1 MRSSPSRSGIPA
13 VLAAMAVLVA
23 APASA
28 LDLTP
33 RERAGKRIYLAG
45 ESPSGGEIVVKLGRD
60 GSTLPGTAA
69 PCGSCH
75 GADGQGRPEG
85 GVRPSAIVWSE
96 LAKPYGHT
104 HPGGR
109 RHPPFTDASLARA
122 LREGLDPAGS
132 PFDVSMPRYAISD
145 EDMGSLAAYLRRL
158 EEDLDPGI
166 AADTLRIGTVLPT
179 AGALGE
185 VGVPM
190 RAVLS
195 GWFDMLNR
203 RGGVHGRR
211 VELVV
216 GGYDADR
223 ADGVDAARELLRDG
237 SVFALVS
244 GLYPAAEPEVAV
256 VVGEARVPMVG
267 PFSLFAR
274 NDDLAG
280 AWIFHPTGG
289 LREQARALAV
299 FAPREL
305 GKGAGRFVVI
315 HAPEAPYA
323 EAARAA
329 SEEFRKRGG
338 ALPELVALP
347 GDPNGLPG
355 RLKKGNFDAIL
366 VLAGDGALG
375 ALALE
380 LAAAGWT
387 PPLLASGT
395 LAGRAAT
402 QVAGRYPG
410 KVFLAFPGS
419 PSDESTA
426 ASQELARLRDAA
438 GAAGRSR
445 ASQASAVIDA
455 AVLVE
460 GLKRTGRALSR
471 EKLVQSLEA
480 LHGFETG
487 LSPPVTFGPDRR
499 IGALGAHVVRVDPA
513 GKAFVPVGGWIP
525 LE

>member
-1 MRSSPSRSGIPA
+1 MRPPLPHHPAIPCLVA
-13 VLAAMAVLVA
+13 LVLLAA
-23 APASA
+23 APTPA
-28 LDLTP
+28 LDLTS
-33 RERAGKRIYLAG
+33 REQAGKRIYLSG
-45 ESPSGGEIVVKLGRD
+45 ESPSGTEIGVKLGRD

-109 RHPPFTDASLARA
+109 KHPPFTEATLARA
-122 LREGLDPAGS
+122 VREGLDPAGN
-132 PFDVSMPRYAISD
+132 PLDVSMPRYAMTD
-145 EDMGSLAAYLRRL
+145 EDLGRLAAYLRRL

-166 AADTLRIGTVLPT
+166 GAGTLRIGTVLPIS
-179 AGALGE
+179 GALAD

-190 RAVLS
+190 RSVLT
-195 GWFDMLNR
+195 GWFEALNR

-223 ADGVDAARELLRDG
+223 EDGVEAARALLRDG
-237 SVFALVS
+237 DVLALVS
-244 GLYPAAEPEVAV
+244 GLFPAAEPEVATLV
-256 VVGEARVPMVG
+256 EAARVPMVG

-274 NDDLAG
+274 NGAGG
-280 AWIFHPTGG
+280 AWIFHPAGG

-299 FAPREL
+299 FAVRDL
-305 GKGAGRFVVI
+305 GGGARRFAVV

-329 SEEFRKRGG
+329 AGEFLARG
-338 ALPELVALP
+338 APPPEILPLPVEPGGVAERLGP
-347 GDPNGLPG
+347 GG
-355 RLKKGNFDAIL
+355 FDA
-366 VLAGDGALG
+366 VLALCDDAALDGLARALG
-375 ALALE
+375 AT
-380 LAAAGWT
+380 GRT

-395 LAGRAAT
+395 LSGRAAT
-402 QVAGRYPG
+402 QVAGRQPG
-410 KVFLAFPGS
+410 RVFLAFPGS
-419 PSDESTA
+419 PTDESAATA
-426 ASQELARLRDAA
+426 QELARLREAA
-438 GAAGRSR
+438 GSAGRAR
-445 ASQASAVIDA
+445 ASQASAVVDA
-455 AVLVE
+455 VVLVE
-460 GLKRTGRALSR
+460 GLKRAGRALSR
-471 EKLVQSLEA
+471 EKLVESLEA
-480 LHGFETG
+480 LHAFETG

-513 GKAFVPVGGWIP
+513 GKSFVPVSGWIP

>member
-1 MRSSPSRSGIPA
+1 MPGTAANAI
-13 VLAAMAVLVA
+13 LAALALLA
-23 APASA
+23 ATPAFA

-33 RERAGKRIYLAG
+33 REQAGKRVYLAG

-109 RHPPFTDASLARA
+109 KHAPFTDESLARA
-122 LREGLDPAGS
+122 LREGLDPAS
-132 PFDVSMPRYAISD
+132 NPLDVSMPRYSISD
-145 EDMGSLAAYLRRL
+145 EDLGSLAAYLRRL

-166 AADTLRIGTVLPT
+166 APDVLRIGTVLPT
-179 AGALGE
+179 SGSLGD
-185 VGVPM
+185 VGVSM

-195 GWFDMLNR
+195 GWFDALNR

-216 GGYDADR
+216 AGYDSGL
-223 ADGVDAARELLRDG
+223 ADGVAAARNLIRG
-237 SVFALVS
+237 GNVFAIVS
-244 GLYPAAEPEVAV
+244 GLYPAAEPEVAAL
-256 VVGEARVPMVG
+256 VGEARVPMVG

-274 NDDLAG
+274 NDDVAG
-280 AWIFHPTGG
+280 AWIFHPSGG
-289 LREQARALAV
+289 LREQARGLAA
-299 FAPREL
+299 FAMREL
-305 GKGAGRFVVI
+305 GAGTRRIAVV

-329 SEEFRKRGG
+329 AEELRKRGG
-338 ALPELVALP
+338 LPPEVVALP
-347 GDPNGLPG
+347 AEPAALAE
-355 RLKKGNFDAIL
+355 RLRRGSFGAVL
-366 VLAGDGALG
+366 VLAGDGALE
-375 ALALE
+375 ALAQD
-380 LAAAGWT
+380 LAAAGGS

-410 KVFLAFPGS
+410 KLFLAFPGS

-426 ASQELARLRDAA
+426 ASRELARLRDAG

-445 ASQASAVIDA
+445 ASQASAFVDA

-471 EKLVQSLEA
+471 ERLVASLEA

-499 IGALGAHVVRVDPA
+499 VGAMGAHVVRVDPA
-513 GKAFVPVGGWIP
+513 GKAFVPMGGWIP